1 MANPVLLDLLLFP
14 DLIFDRIML
23 DIGIESLKSLHRCRQ
38 VCKGWDERISRNI
51 LKNQSRRQILRAMN
65 WGLREFPSDEDIAH
79 VKWLGKLFFY
89 VKFLY

>member
-1 MANPVLLDLLLFP
+1 MSYQCPLDLGIIWNFDFKTLGQIHSLL
-14 DLIFDRIML
+14 
-23 DIGIESLKSLHRCRQ
+23 SCRQ

-79 VKWLGKLFFY
+79 VKWLGKLFFN